1 MRKIIL
7 LCAASVLVMA
17 TARSANVKK
26 GSIYT
31 DLPLVEMVDSATFR
45 DVRLSDIV
53 GRDGKLTLIDF
64 WFVGCGYCGM
74 ALPALGEIGAEYAEK
89 LNVVSIHTAG
99 ATPQQIEAYRAAW
112 PRYTRKAEALGL
124 SLHTNLFDSQ
134 GAAYKAFKLE
144 GWPSYVLF
152 DREGKVLAAWFGG
165 YQKKAFLN
173 KIMKYLK

>member
-7 LCAASVLVMA
+7 FSLAWMLVLG
-17 TARSANVKK
+17 TAQGANVKK

-31 DLPLVEMVDSATFR
+31 DLTVVEMVDSATFR
-45 DVRLSDIV
+45 DVRLSDFV
-53 GRDGKLTLIDF
+53 GQDGKMTLIDF

-89 LNVVSIHTAG
+89 LNVVSIHTAVYG
-99 ATPQQIEAYRAAW
+99 AEQQEAYRAAW

-124 SLHTNLFDSQ
+124 SLHTNLFDPQ

-144 GWPSYVLF
+144 GWPSYVLL
-152 DREGKVLAAWFGG
+152 DRDGKVLVAWFGG
-165 YQKKAFLN
+165 YQKKAFLK

>member
-1 MRKIIL
+1 MRKIL
-7 LCAASVLVMA
+7 LMCVALMLVVA

-31 DLPLVEMVDSATFR
+31 DLALVEMVDSATFR
-45 DVRLSDIV
+45 DVRFSDLV
-53 GRDGKLTLIDF
+53 GRDGKMTLIDF

-89 LNVVSIHTAG
+89 LNIVSIHTAVYG
-99 ATPQQIEAYRAAW
+99 AEQREAYRAAW

-124 SLHTNLFDSQ
+124 SLHTNLFDPQ

-144 GWPSYVLF
+144 GWPSYVLL
-152 DREGKVLAAWFGG
+152 DRDGKVLAAWFGG
-165 YQKKAFLN
+165 YQKQAFLK

>member
-31 DLPLVEMVDSATFR
+31 DLALVEMVDSATFR
-45 DVRLSDIV
+45 DVRLSDLV
-53 GRDGKLTLIDF
+53 GRDGKMTLIDF

-89 LNVVSIHTAG
+89 LNVVSIHTAVYG
-99 ATPQQIEAYRAAW
+99 AGQQEAYRAAW
-112 PRYTRKAEALGL
+112 PRYTLKAEALGL
-124 SLHTNLFDSQ
+124 SLHTNLFDPQ
-134 GAAYKAFKLE
+134 GAAYQAYKLE
-144 GWPSYVLF
+144 GWPSYVLL
-152 DREGKVLAAWFGG
+152 DRDGKVLAAWFGG